1 MKLGGQRGEDG
12 FGRSWVV
19 NIIKIYFM
27 KILELIKLLCFFFK
41 K

>member
-12 FGRSWVV
+12 SGRSWVA
-19 NIIKIYFM
+19 NTIKIYFM
-27 KILELIKLLCFFFK
+27 KILELIKLSCFSFK